1 MEPYRARTFPAP
13 AERGTDAR
21 QPPAR
26 RPIWLRILIW
36 PLRLLGSMARSMAL
50 FVLVTGLP
58 FVVLMRKLSLVWIVL
73 AVAGFA
79 SGVPALHASLM
90 LVAGAVSW
98 LFMDAWNWALY
109 RLLPE
114 DDVLIAPYH

>member
-1 MEPYRARTFPAP
+1 MEPYRARTLSAP
-13 AERGTDAR
+13 AEYGPDTRHPA
-21 QPPAR
+21 AR
-26 RPIWLRILIW
+26 RPLWLRILMW
-36 PLRLLGSMARSMAL
+36 PLRLLGSMARSMVL

-73 AVAGFA
+73 AVAGFC
-79 SGVPALHASLM
+79 SGVPAFHASLM
-90 LVAGAVSW
+90 LVAGALSW

-114 DDVLIAPYH
+114 ADVLVAPYH

>member
-1 MEPYRARTFPAP
+1 MEPHRARTFPAP
-13 AERGTDAR
+13 VEYGADAR
-21 QPPAR
+21 HPPAR
-26 RPIWLRILIW
+26 PLWLRILLW
-36 PLRLLGSMARSMAL
+36 PLRLLGSMARSMVL

-79 SGVPALHASLM
+79 SGVPALHATLM
-90 LVAGAVSW
+90 LVAGALSW

>member
-21 QPPAR
+21 QPPVR
-26 RPIWLRILIW
+26 RPVWLRILIW

-50 FVLVTGLP
+50 FILVTGLP

-79 SGVPALHASLM
+79 TGVPALHAILM
-90 LVAGAVSW
+90 LVAGTISW

>member
-1 MEPYRARTFPAP
+1 MEPYCARTFPEP
-13 AERGTDAR
+13 AERGADAG

-26 RPIWLRILIW
+26 RPLWLRILVW

-58 FVVLMRKLSLVWIVL
+58 FVVLMRKLALVWIVL
-73 AVAGFA
+73 AVAGVA
-79 SGVPALHASLM
+79 SGVPAFHASLM
-90 LVAGAVSW
+90 LAAGAVSW

>member
-1 MEPYRARTFPAP
+1 
-13 AERGTDAR
+13 
-21 QPPAR
+21 
-26 RPIWLRILIW
+26 
-36 PLRLLGSMARSMAL
+36 MAL